1 MIRKLDNIW
10 IGMAIGILG
19 AFIGFFLYAI
29 IWSQINYS
37 SVRSFVEDVFLASD
51 LFKDKIITISVL
63 FDVLLFWLCLRVDFL
78 ELGKGIIAVLLLS
91 VPLIIYFY

>member
-1 MIRKLDNIW
+1 MRKLDNIW
-10 IGMAIGILG
+10 IGMGVGILG
-19 AFIGFFLYAI
+19 AFVGFFLYAFMWAQMNDMSI
-29 IWSQINYS
+29 
-37 SVRSFVEDVFLASD
+37 RFFVDEIFFATD

-63 FDVLLFWLCLRVDFL
+63 FDVLLFWLCLRTDFF